1 MIFSSA
7 TIGRRQLLALSAGA
21 FALPAM
27 PRVASADTYPTHPV
41 RLIIG
46 FTPGA
51 ASDVVGR
58 IFAHGAGDVIG
69 QQIVAENKP
78 GAGSSIA
85 AQYVARATPDGYTLF
100 LPALSSLSNEI
111 VNPSSPPLDMSK
123 DFVPIAQF
131 AEGPFYITVNPS
143 LGVKTVAELVALAK
157 AKPGELTY
165 ASVGAGSLPHLC
177 AVLFEQRTGTKWVH
191 VPYPGS
197 PESITDLVAN
207 RITMTFAVASSVL
220 GQVNAGQLVTL
231 ATTGGKRSNVLPNV
245 PTMAEAGIPDFEVNL
260 WLGVLAPKDTPAAV
274 IATLADA
281 AHKAAQNA
289 DVVEALHKQG
299 YEPIDLG
306 PAAFGANIGKEIA
319 RWSEVARTAGLIKT

>member
-1 MIFSSA
+1 
-7 TIGRRQLLALSAGA
+7 
-21 FALPAM
+21 M

-111 VNPSSPPLDMSK
+111 VNPSSPPLDMSR
-123 DFVPIAQF
+123 DFAPIAQF

-289 DVVEALHKQG
+289 DIVEALHKQG

-306 PAAFGANIGKEIA
+306 PDAFGANIRKEIA
-319 RWSEVARTAGLIKT
+319 RWSEVARAAGLIKT